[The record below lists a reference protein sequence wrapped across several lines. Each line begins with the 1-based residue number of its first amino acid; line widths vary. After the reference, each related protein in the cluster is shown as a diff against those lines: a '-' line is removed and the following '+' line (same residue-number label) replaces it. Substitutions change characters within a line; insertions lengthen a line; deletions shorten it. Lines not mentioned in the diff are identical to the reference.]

1 MVCKEDVLLWFKD
14 LEGYKRLDVM
24 YELLSMCVP
33 FEVRFL
39 GSCIEEIGKHSY
51 QELRGSAI
59 IANDIDKLTK
69 DSTLTQG
76 LFDEGVR
83 HRVLIYLSLLS
94 ASNCKCANWLYK
106 TLLRTEWVE
115 SCVLR
120 GNVKDENLQSELLL
134 LFTMGLYHPA
144 FTFDQKNFFGNML
157 AHVIEQRECKK
168 HLTTKPFPS
177 YSPGMGYNHL
187 QTIISQ
193 HDTPSVPV
201 KTTTVCQTDR
211 VPHPQQTQT
220 IIPHP
225 ISGPV
230 EVMQMWTRPGFIGQV
245 HPPPEISP
253 FPPPPASPIVSE
265 SSSPCPSRTASP
277 HRTYPIRSAT
287 GLQSPSQ
294 MVEVLPVYKPQVP
307 PNPVSQPN
315 LPPFGSAFI
324 SNDEDC
330 THIPDEKMRE
340 SPWINPVMVR
350 VDMKPPNGI
359 RLPPYSKLPEE
370 YCLGQMQALNL
381 DVDNSLQCSSSSS
394 SSTNSLNHSPPD
406 TPTVPTVPH
415 HGPGRGETK
424 PRMNGVPQQYVN
436 TGHPNMNVGLPVCDT
451 TPPPHPAPTLN
462 NCSVPYSNYPPQV
475 TLTAIPNRSVY
486 QPYRPPFSAP
496 FTYPTPE
503 MFSYTYPYV
512 FLSSTPSQLP
522 NRTSNCFNCGAVGHA
537 GADCNG
543 QTVEDITQ
551 KKAYTLDYNSALP
564 NAEK

>member
-245 HPPPEISP
+245 HPPPEVNFS
-253 FPPPPASPIVSE
+253 F
-265 SSSPCPSRTASP
+265 
-277 HRTYPIRSAT
+277 RS
-287 GLQSPSQ
+287 
-294 MVEVLPVYKPQVP
+294 
-307 PNPVSQPN
+307 
-315 LPPFGSAFI
+315 I
-324 SNDEDC
+324 
-330 THIPDEKMRE
+330 
-340 SPWINPVMVR
+340 
-350 VDMKPPNGI
+350 
-359 RLPPYSKLPEE
+359 
-370 YCLGQMQALNL
+370 
-381 DVDNSLQCSSSSS
+381 
-394 SSTNSLNHSPPD
+394 
-406 TPTVPTVPH
+406 
-415 HGPGRGETK
+415 
-424 PRMNGVPQQYVN
+424 
-436 TGHPNMNVGLPVCDT
+436 
-451 TPPPHPAPTLN
+451 
-462 NCSVPYSNYPPQV
+462 
-475 TLTAIPNRSVY
+475 
-486 QPYRPPFSAP
+486 
-496 FTYPTPE
+496 
-503 MFSYTYPYV
+503 
-512 FLSSTPSQLP
+512 
-522 NRTSNCFNCGAVGHA
+522 
-537 GADCNG
+537 
-543 QTVEDITQ
+543 
-551 KKAYTLDYNSALP
+551 
-564 NAEK
+564 